1 MSTRVVFSTSYLC
14 EHKAIDQCNLTA
26 HIESMS
32 LKIAFQM
39 DPMEGVDIDADTTFA
54 LAETAQAR
62 GYALYSY
69 DVSGLAYNAGIVQAR
84 ARPMTVRRERGN
96 HVSFGDAVLL
106 DLAKDIDVVWMR
118 QDPPFD
124 MQYITAAHILEMLKG
139 KTFVANDPEWVRSC
153 PEKIVPLEFPD
164 IIPDTLITRDKQ
176 AIDAFRAKHKNIILK
191 PLYGNGGAGVF
202 LVKDGD
208 SNYTSLLEMFFE
220 GSREPIIAQA
230 FLKDVKNGDK
240 RIIIIDGEPVGA
252 INRVPQK
259 GETRSNMHVGGVAE
273 PCALSKTD
281 LEICARIGPMLKARG
296 QILVGIDVIG
306 DKMTEINL
314 TSPTGVQELKRFS
327 GIDASALSWDA
338 IERRLQ
344 S

>member
-1 MSTRVVFSTSYLC
+1 MT
-14 EHKAIDQCNLTA
+14 
-26 HIESMS
+26 

-54 LAETAQAR
+54 LAEVAQAR
-62 GYALYSY
+62 GYELYSY
-69 DVSGLAYNAGIVQAR
+69 GVEQLAYNTGRVQAR
-84 ARPMTVRRERGN
+84 ARPMVVRRELGN
-96 HVSFGDAVLL
+96 HVSFEDEVLL
-106 DLAKDIDVVWMR
+106 DLAKDVDVVWMR

-139 KTFVANDPEWVRSC
+139 DTLVANDPEWVRSC
-153 PEKIVPLEFPD
+153 PEKIIPLEYPD
-164 IIPDTLITRDKQ
+164 IIPETLITRDKV
-176 AIDAFRAKHKNIILK
+176 AIDRFRAQHKNIILK

-208 SNYTSLLEMFFE
+208 SNYTSLLEMFFTS
-220 GSREPIIAQA
+220 SREPIIAQA

-273 PCALSKTD
+273 PIEMSKTD

-327 GIDASALSWDA
+327 GVDAATLSWDA
-338 IERRLQ
+338 IERRLAAKR
-344 S
+344 